1 MELMTK
7 KTRTAIFILF
17 VFLFIL
23 GAPSVVFYSQGYRVD
38 FNPPAGGKKLV
49 QTGGLYFKVAPDHV
63 DVYINGK
70 LKKGT
75 SIITNAAYIENL
87 LPKNYDI
94 EIKKVGYHPWK
105 KTLEVKE
112 REVTEAKNIILFPEN
127 PQFVIVDK
135 APPKIMNSATST
147 DKKKIIDSNEY
158 EISVVFLEKNT
169 PIDKQDKRM
178 FLTRFSEK
186 IGSIFWL
193 NDHYL
198 IFNIGNKIKIS
209 EIDSRDGLNII
220 DLAEFEN
227 PKIIWDRE
235 AKKLYVLS
243 EEKMHVLENLL
254 P

>member
-147 DKKKIIDSNEY
+147 DKKKIIDS
-158 EISVVFLEKNT
+158 K
-169 PIDKQDKRM
+169 
-178 FLTRFSEK
+178 
-186 IGSIFWL
+186 IFW
-193 NDHYL
+193 
-198 IFNIGNKIKIS
+198 KILSTRMEKLHWNLGI
-209 EIDSRDGLNII
+209 L
-220 DLAEFEN
+220 
-227 PKIIWDRE
+227 
-235 AKKLYVLS
+235 KK
-243 EEKMHVLENLL
+243 NF
-254 P
+254 